1 MKSNLFIPTKLKIG
15 FQERH
20 DTFTGKLAYVI
31 YYDEKGK
38 LRKETSWNQWRDD
51 SIDVVEIDNTPTSG
65 FTMNKGFTRYSDW
78 GSGRAV
84 IRIWDP
90 RDFEFEIALDNL
102 VGILMHSNVSK
113 REIDE
118 KCVFAWNG
126 TELVLLPCNTEE
138 YQSSVKY
145 TEKQAKTFS
154 AKTLVPGYIYIPKKE
169 DKPVI
174 YLGRYD
180 RYERRGGSYSDS
192 SPIEHKGKKH
202 WFCYVEGNA
211 SFFTKEPA
219 AYLATVDGEEVHTEY
234 ADKLEKLHST
244 YMVQKITGFVEKPN
258 DFEDLENMI
267 ESYDETFYVKES
279 DGIYTAYHISLSR
292 DYQTKKSFIKAERS
306 CVIKITNNGS
316 IERNLRD
323 TSRYN
328 YNYYSYQDKRVSS
341 FGVTLLNA
349 KNKDWMTEL
358 STFVD
363 KGHYFSYLDKD
374 KKAEIVSEVRPLL
387 KQAFPNAVSLH
398 WILENGK
405 ETKGL
410 Y

>member
-154 AKTLVPGYIYIPKKE
+154 ARTLTPGYTYVPKKE
-169 DKPVI
+169 DKTAI
-174 YLGRYD
+174 YLGRFDHYD
-180 RYERRGGSYSDS
+180 EGPRE
-192 SPIEHKGKKH
+192 EHVRTLVAKGKKH
-202 WFCYVEGNA
+202 WFIHTDGKRA
-211 SFFTKEPA
+211 FAKEPS
-219 AYLATVDGEEVHTEY
+219 AYLAGVDSEEVH
-234 ADKLEKLHST
+234 ADFAAKLEELHST
-244 YMVQKITGFVEKPN
+244 AIVQKIVGFKEHPFNLRETTSV
-258 DFEDLENMI
+258 
-267 ESYDETFYVKES
+267 SYQRHFYVKLKDDIYFEYNIPSLYYCWS
-279 DGIYTAYHISLSR
+279 DHLKIEAERLIRLFPNGTIER
-292 DYQTKKSFIKAERS
+292 DYPVRS
-306 CVIKITNNGS
+306 MYYDWSRSSTEKRESPFHLTLNN
-316 IERNLRD
+316 
-323 TSRYN
+323 
-328 YNYYSYQDKRVSS
+328 
-341 FGVTLLNA
+341 
-349 KNKDWMTEL
+349 
-358 STFVD
+358 
-363 KGHYFSYLDKD
+363 
-374 KKAEIVSEVRPLL
+374 
-387 KQAFPNAVSLH
+387 VSLKTLAVPLPAGLTRMSYYNMTDEQKELYEQFVQTVMQDH
-398 WILENGK
+398 FPDALKLCWVLENGK

-410 Y
+410 GYEY

>member
-154 AKTLVPGYIYIPKKE
+154 AKTLVPGYTYIPKKE

-174 YLGRYD
+174 YLGRYEHYQEKGYFDD
-180 RYERRGGSYSDS
+180 RKV
-192 SPIEHKGKKH
+192 IKAKGKKH
-202 WFCYVEGNA
+202 WFINIDGTTA
-211 SFFTKEPA
+211 FAKEPS
-219 AYLATVDGEEVHTEY
+219 AYLAGIDSEEVHSDF
-234 ADKLEKLHST
+234 ASKLEALHST
-244 YMVQKITGFVEKPN
+244 PIVQKIVGFKELPYKL
-258 DFEDLENMI
+258 DKSQSC
-267 ESYDETFYVKES
+267 SYSRNFYVKHKDDIYIEYNIPS
-279 DGIYTAYHISLSR
+279 LYYLRSPFLIEAERLVRILPDGTVER
-292 DYQTKKSFIKAERS
+292 DYRERS
-306 CVIKITNNGS
+306 T
-316 IERNLRD
+316 
-323 TSRYN
+323 Y
-328 YNYYSYQDKRVSS
+328 YYSYQRSGVEKRLSPFNLTLNNISYKKPGYPVPEDLKNCSYYNMTDAQKES
-341 FGVTLLNA
+341 YERFVQGIMDAHFPDAVTLV
-349 KNKDWMTEL
+349 W
-358 STFVD
+358 V
-363 KGHYFSYLDKD
+363 
-374 KKAEIVSEVRPLL
+374 
-387 KQAFPNAVSLH
+387 
-398 WILENGK
+398 LENGK

-410 Y
+410 NYEY